1 MIFVG
6 DEPGSVAHWCY
17 NPNTKR
23 VHISRDVVIDEEGT
37 WDGSG
42 DQAEGSDT
50 EFVIEGQVD
59 DFQ

>member
-50 EFVIEGQVD
+50 EFVIEG
-59 DFQ
+59 